1 MTQLRLPRAH
11 DMLIRF
17 GCELTFGDAY
27 QVPLILMLQS
37 QPGRGQRLLQPDA
50 LRIDPYVPANFY
62 VDEFGNTCSRVL
74 APANHIQV
82 STDGILEDTGLPEA
96 EAWNAA
102 EVPVNELPPECLRYL
117 LASRYCETD
126 LLMNDAWRLFGH
138 VAGGWNRVQTI
149 CDFVNRHVVFGYQYA
164 RTTKTAY
171 DTFQERNG
179 VCRDLAHLAIAFCR
193 CLNIPARY
201 CSSYLGD
208 IGVPPVDAPMDFA
221 ACMEVYLDGGWH
233 TFDPRNNMRRIGR
246 LMVARGRDAADVAI
260 STAFGGCYLQSFKVH
275 TELVGA
281 DEATAARA
289 A

>member
-1 MTQLRLPRAH
+1 MF
-11 DMLIRF
+11 IRF
-17 GCELTFGDAY
+17 GCELTFGNAN
-27 QVPLILMLQS
+27 QVPMILMLQS
-37 QPGRGQRLLQPDA
+37 QPGRGQRLVQPDTM
-50 LRIDPYVPANFY
+50 RTDPHVSSSSY
-62 VDEFGNTCSRVL
+62 VDEFGNTCTRLIS
-74 APANHIQV
+74 PAAQLHV
-82 STDGILEDTGLPEA
+82 STEGLLEDSGVPEA

-102 EVPVNELPPECLRYL
+102 EVPVNELPDECLRYL

-126 LLMNDAWRLFGH
+126 VLMNDAWRLFGH

-149 CDFVNRHVVFGYQYA
+149 CDFVNRHAAFGYQYA
-164 RTTKTAY
+164 RPTKTAH
-171 DTFQERNG
+171 DTFREGNG

-201 CSSYLGD
+201 CTSYLGD

-221 ACMEVYLDGGWH
+221 ACMEVYLGGGWH
-233 TFDPRNNMRRIGR
+233 AFDPRNNKRRIGR

-275 TELVGA
+275 TEVVGA
-281 DEATAARA
+281 GESSAARA

>member
-1 MTQLRLPRAH
+1 
-11 DMLIRF
+11 MLIRF
-17 GCELTFGDAY
+17 GCELTFGNAY
-27 QVPLILMLQS
+27 QVPMILMLQS
-37 QPGRGQRLLQPDA
+37 QPGRGQRLVQPDTM
-50 LRIDPYVPANFY
+50 RTDPHVPCSSY
-62 VDEFGNTCSRVL
+62 VDEFGNTCARLISPSAQL
-74 APANHIQV
+74 HV
-82 STDGILEDTGLPEA
+82 STVGLLEDSGVPES

-102 EVPVNELPPECLRYL
+102 EVPVNDLPDECLRYL

-126 LLMNDAWRLFGH
+126 VLMNDAWRLFGH

-149 CDFVNRHVVFGYQYA
+149 CDFVNRHASFGYQYA
-164 RTTKTAY
+164 RPTKTAH
-171 DTFQERNG
+171 DTFREGNG

-201 CSSYLGD
+201 CTSYLGD

-221 ACMEVYLDGGWH
+221 ACMEVYLGGAWH
-233 TFDPRNNMRRIGR
+233 TFDPRNNKRRIGR

-275 TELVGA
+275 TELVRA
-281 DEATAARA
+281 DESSAARA